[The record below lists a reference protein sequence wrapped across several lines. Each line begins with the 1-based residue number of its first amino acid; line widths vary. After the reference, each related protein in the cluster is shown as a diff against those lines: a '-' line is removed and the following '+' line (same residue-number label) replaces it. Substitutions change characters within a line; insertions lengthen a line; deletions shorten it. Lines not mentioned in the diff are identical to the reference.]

1 MENVGGQ
8 AVVEG
13 VMMRSK
19 TRVATAVM
27 ILKEKKIKIKVTR
40 LKDPPKLFK
49 LPIIRGI
56 YTLVDSLI
64 LGTKALIWSSNQN
77 LEDAEKIKTSEMVL
91 TFLFS
96 FALGLFLFLGIPY
109 LITKFVFGKGLWF
122 SLMEGLIRVS
132 LLLAYLGIISFS
144 SEVKKLFQYHGAEH
158 KVINC
163 YEAGEEVTVK
173 NVKKYPTLHTRCGTS
188 FIFIVLIFSIITF
201 SFLEIGWMRLFWKFL
216 LIPVVAGFSYEFLKL
231 SDRFRTNLLMKI
243 LIWPGLMLQKITTK
257 EPDDQQI
264 AVSIKAWERATSQP

>member
-1 MENVGGQ
+1 MEKVGGQ

-19 TRVATAVM
+19 TKVATAVR
-27 ILKEKKIKIKVTR
+27 ILKEKKIKVKVTR
-40 LKDPPKLFK
+40 LKDPPNIFK
-49 LPIIRGI
+49 LPVIRGI

-91 TFLFS
+91 TLLFS
-96 FALGLFLFLGIPY
+96 FALGLGLFLGIPY

-132 LLLAYLGIISFS
+132 LLLAYLGLISLS
-144 SEVKKLFQYHGAEH
+144 GEVKKLFQYHGAEH

-163 YEAGEEVTVK
+163 YEAGEEVTAA
-173 NVKKYPTLHTRCGTS
+173 NVKKYATLHARCGTS

-201 SFLEIGWMRLFWKFL
+201 SFLETGWMRLFWKFL
-216 LIPVVAGFSYEFLKL
+216 LIPVVAGVSYEFLKL
-231 SDRFRTNLLMKI
+231 SDKFKENFLMKI
-243 LIWPGLMLQKITTK
+243 LVWPGLMLQKITTK
-257 EPDDQQI
+257 EPDEQQI
-264 AVSIKAWERATSQP
+264 RVSIQAWKKAVE